1 MRIISLDPGGETG
14 VLIWYSNTGKS
25 HVEQLSGEH
34 HLLLLQLLEQQV
46 REVALYEGR
55 KGKLIIICERFDNR
69 NRFAELISCE
79 YIGVV
84 KAFSQQVHPIT
95 VTVVWQS
102 ASQIK
107 PPKGWASNDKLECLD
122 LLPKSPTRKDRKDY
136 VDATRHFVYFVCHND
151 LMADSLVRKEMM
163 AKLKELVTA

>member
-1 MRIISLDPGGETG
+1 MRIIALDPGGETG
-14 VLIWYSNTGKS
+14 VLIWYSSTGKS
-25 HVEQLSGEH
+25 HVEQLAGEH
-34 HLLLLQLLEQQV
+34 HLILLQLLEQQF
-46 REVALYEGR
+46 REVVLYEGK
-55 KGKLIIICERFDNR
+55 KGKLVIICERFDNR

-84 KAFSQQVHPIT
+84 KAFAQQYPDQVE
-95 VTVVWQS
+95 VYWQS

-107 PPKGWASNDKLECLD
+107 PPKGWASNDKLKCLE
-122 LLPKSPTRKDRKDY
+122 LLPTAPTRKDRKDY